1 MLTYQ
6 CDIQMSSAELWVQK
20 FENATNSFH
29 SIYYKFA
36 PPEEERLGKKRSRT
50 EWQIP
55 ISQYDSAQHLSK
67 SITTAKQIILVI
79 WRRGLMKTC
88 EHRLDA
94 FLFPLVPPIISHFF
108 TCYIH
113 KIHVQIRLVLAYT
126 LFHQ

>member
-55 ISQYDSAQHLSK
+55 ISQYDSAQHSYQSLYNYSK
-67 SITTAKQIILVI
+67 ADHPYHLEKRSNED
-79 WRRGLMKTC
+79 M
-88 EHRLDA
+88 
-94 FLFPLVPPIISHFF
+94 
-108 TCYIH
+108 
-113 KIHVQIRLVLAYT
+113 
-126 LFHQ
+126 